1 MTEHSIRGKMD
12 TNTGIQAE
20 RPCVCRML
28 EELRGVLG
36 AAENTLDGVRGLVFG
51 GWEEPSM
58 GTVPAP
64 ADGILEDLRQSIERA
79 RAVDRLAAEIR
90 EALGG

>member
-1 MTEHSIRGKMD
+1 MTENSISGKMD
-12 TNTGIQAE
+12 MNIGIQAE

-36 AAENTLDGVRGLVFG
+36 AAESTLDAVRGLMFG
-51 GWEEPSM
+51 GWNEKCGE
-58 GTVPAP
+58 TVPVS
-64 ADGILEDLRQSIERA
+64 ADGILEDLKQSIERA
-79 RAVDRLAAEIR
+79 REVDRLAAVIR